1 MNHALFTALNFSVI
15 ASSSSSAVVPV
26 KRSTDV
32 VITAATAACSLET
45 EQVLGL
51 SRTLIGASVDLSED
65 GIGRATHHLGG
76 FETAIELKGLMVRE
90 IVSAPLT
97 EEDQAQGITRRY
109 LAQVSHKSHRV
120 WDEPMRAWSEWREM
134 GYGFFPSEV
143 VVEEIDGALT
153 ARANR
158 IADFVPGIESGLIL
172 PS

>member
-1 MNHALFTALNFSVI
+1 MNPAIFTALNFSVI
-15 ASSSSSAVVPV
+15 ASSSSAVVA

-32 VITAATAACSLET
+32 VITASTAVYSLET
-45 EQVLGL
+45 EQVLEL
-51 SRTLIGASVDLSED
+51 SQTLIGASVDLGED

-76 FETAIELKGLMVRE
+76 FETPLELRGLTVRE

-97 EEDQAQGITRRY
+97 EEDRANGITRRY
-109 LAQVSHKSHRV
+109 LARVSYKSHRV
-120 WDEPMRAWSEWREM
+120 WDEPMRTWTEWRER

-153 ARANR
+153 ARASR
-158 IADFVPGIESGLIL
+158 IADFVRGIESGLIL

>member
-15 ASSSSSAVVPV
+15 ASSSSAVVA

-32 VITAATAACSLET
+32 VITAGTAVYSLET
-45 EQVLGL
+45 EQVLEL
-51 SRTLIGASVDLSED
+51 SQTLIGASVDLSED

-97 EEDQAQGITRRY
+97 EQDRANGITRRY
-109 LAQVSHKSHRV
+109 LAHVSYKSHRV
-120 WDEPMRAWSEWREM
+120 WDEPMCAWTEWREM